1 MATLT
6 AQKIKDLGTVAT
18 MTAATNG
25 GDEFLNT
32 GLEFLF
38 FQNAHASASYDVVV
52 AAQVT
57 NIHHQNFGTVVK
69 ENVVRS
75 VAAGAEV
82 FIGPFKQAAFNDSN
96 HKVQITYQ
104 QSGAAVDPAD
114 MNVAALYLD
123 QQ

>member
-6 AQKIKDLGTVAT
+6 AQKVTDTGTIAT
-18 MTAATNG
+18 MASATGG

-38 FQNAHASASYDVVV
+38 FQNEHASNSYVITVT
-52 AAQVT
+52 AQVT

-69 ENVVRS
+69 ENIVKTIT
-75 VAAGAEV
+75 AGAEV
-82 FIGPFKQAAFNDSN
+82 FIGPFKQAAFNDTN
-96 HKVQITYQ
+96 HKVQITY
-104 QSGAAVDPAD
+104 SGVTTL
-114 MNVAALYLD
+114 NVAALYLD

>member
-6 AQKIKDLGTVAT
+6 AQKITDQAVVAIISS
-18 MTAATNG
+18 ADAG

-38 FQNAHASASYDVVV
+38 VQNSHSGSQTVTIT
-52 AAQVT
+52 AQVT
-57 NIHHQNFGTVVK
+57 NIHHQQFGTVVK
-69 ENVVRS
+69 ENIVKP

-96 HKVQITYQ
+96 HKIQITY
-104 QSGAAVDPAD
+104 SAVTDL
-114 MNVAALYLD
+114 NVAVLYLD

>member
-6 AQKIKDLGTVAT
+6 AQKVTDTGTIAT
-18 MTAATNG
+18 MASATGG

-38 FQNAHASASYDVVV
+38 FQNEHAENSYVITVT
-52 AAQVT
+52 AQVT

-69 ENVVRS
+69 ENITKTIT
-75 VAAGAEV
+75 AGAEV
-82 FIGPFKQAAFNDSN
+82 FIGPFKQAAFNDAN
-96 HKVQITYQ
+96 HKVQVTY
-104 QSGAAVDPAD
+104 SGVTTL
-114 MNVAALYLD
+114 NVAVLYLD